1 MVMQIPNGI
10 SIEVGGVD
18 ADYVLYQ
25 VTVADGMFA
34 GTAELYER
42 NTPGRPCDAD

>member
-34 GTAELYER
+34 GDDR
-42 NTPGRPCDAD
+42 VVRRSTPGRPCDAD